1 MTRPPRT
8 RPPPRPPSR
17 PRSRPAR
24 SSADSPSSR
33 RSSCPSAASLASRT
47 DREGRGVP
55 VEPPIDLPRHLFE
68 AYEQLARG
76 GVTPIAGG
84 TDLMVR
90 ITGEIGPPPDRLLD
104 LSRVDA
110 LKGISLEAGA
120 PVVGARATYTR
131 IRPSALVEAPLPAL
145 IEA

>member
-120 PVVGARATYTR
+120 PPFRARESPPAMYP
-131 IRPSALVEAPLPAL
+131 RPPGRRPPPP
-145 IEA
+145 